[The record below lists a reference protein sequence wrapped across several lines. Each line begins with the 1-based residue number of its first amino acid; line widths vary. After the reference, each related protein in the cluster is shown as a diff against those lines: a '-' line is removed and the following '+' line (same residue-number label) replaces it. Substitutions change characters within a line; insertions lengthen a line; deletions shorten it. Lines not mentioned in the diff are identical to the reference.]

1 MFLKTI
7 TFKSMRDPSV
17 SANISKMVIATG
29 NLLAYIEFIIS
40 NAKKQKKKLQFT
52 LQAICKTSWQSMGS
66 KEKKQLPL
74 SDKGSYSS
82 LDEWPEAY
90 DYEFD
95 YDSTETSSN
104 ESDETDGIRVIIA
117 QQMMSPI
124 KIF

>member
-1 MFLKTI
+1 
-7 TFKSMRDPSV
+7 MRDPSV

-104 ESDETDGIRVIIA
+104 ESDESDGTFIYIRVIIA

>member
-1 MFLKTI
+1 
-7 TFKSMRDPSV
+7 MR
-17 SANISKMVIATG
+17 IL
-29 NLLAYIEFIIS
+29 NLLS
-40 NAKKQKKKLQFT
+40 QTQKNNKKKLQFT
-52 LQAICKTSWQSMGS
+52 LQAICKTSWQSRGS

>member
-1 MFLKTI
+1 
-7 TFKSMRDPSV
+7 MR
-17 SANISKMVIATG
+17 IL
-29 NLLAYIEFIIS
+29 NLLS
-40 NAKKQKKKLQFT
+40 QTQKNKKKLQFT
-52 LQAICKTSWQSMGS
+52 LQAICKTSWQSRGS

-104 ESDETDGIRVIIA
+104 ASDESGGTIIYIRVIIA

>member
-1 MFLKTI
+1 M
-7 TFKSMRDPSV
+7 
-17 SANISKMVIATG
+17 
-29 NLLAYIEFIIS
+29 
-40 NAKKQKKKLQFT
+40 
-52 LQAICKTSWQSMGS
+52 
-66 KEKKQLPL
+66 

-104 ESDETDGIRVIIA
+104 EPDETDGIRVIIA

>member
-1 MFLKTI
+1 
-7 TFKSMRDPSV
+7 MR
-17 SANISKMVIATG
+17 IL
-29 NLLAYIEFIIS
+29 NLLS
-40 NAKKQKKKLQFT
+40 QTQKNKKKKLQFT
-52 LQAICKTSWQSMGS
+52 LQALCKTTWQSRGS

>member
-1 MFLKTI
+1 
-7 TFKSMRDPSV
+7 MR
-17 SANISKMVIATG
+17 IL
-29 NLLAYIEFIIS
+29 NLLS
-40 NAKKQKKKLQFT
+40 QTQKNKQKKLQFT
-52 LQAICKTSWQSMGS
+52 LQAICKTSWQSRGS

>member
-7 TFKSMRDPSV
+7 TFKSLRDPSV

-29 NLLAYIEFIIS
+29 NLLAYIEFIIA

-52 LQAICKTSWQSMGS
+52 LQAICKTSWQSRGS

>member
-1 MFLKTI
+1 
-7 TFKSMRDPSV
+7 MR
-17 SANISKMVIATG
+17 IL
-29 NLLAYIEFIIS
+29 NLLS
-40 NAKKQKKKLQFT
+40 QTQKNKKKKLQFT
-52 LQAICKTSWQSMGS
+52 LQAIYKTPWQSRGS
-66 KEKKQLPL
+66 KEKKQQLPL

-104 ESDETDGIRVIIA
+104 ESDESDGTIIYIRVIIA

>member
-1 MFLKTI
+1 M
-7 TFKSMRDPSV
+7 
-17 SANISKMVIATG
+17 
-29 NLLAYIEFIIS
+29 
-40 NAKKQKKKLQFT
+40 
-52 LQAICKTSWQSMGS
+52 
-66 KEKKQLPL
+66 

-104 ESDETDGIRVIIA
+104 ESDESDSTIIYRRVIIA